1 MSTSK
6 DRELYHKNRVVF
18 ISLKI
23 YAVRNSSCIVPLYNG
38 WITKKVKD
46 FKLLITM
53 WLIYGNKG
61 PFIIYG
67 GGWHRREMFFVA
79 KIFLTQPLKKSKI
92 WLPNLKYQL
101 KNKYPPLAKNFTKG
115 WHSVVTYVLYHFCDM
130 SLITDCEMFCSLK
143 LHIYFLWRYHL
154 SRNKSENDQDIVTLI
169 DSHIVLTNDW
179 GLLWGGNSP

>member
-1 MSTSK
+1 MINHPNF
-6 DRELYHKNRVVF
+6 LLPNL
-18 ISLKI
+18 SLIILWLPTKSWS
-23 YAVRNSSCIVPLYNG
+23 NSN
-38 WITKKVKD
+38 KVLRK
-46 FKLLITM
+46 FAH
-53 WLIYGNKG
+53 LIYHTYSLYLKAKG

-79 KIFLTQPLKKSKI
+79 KILLTQPLKKSKI
-92 WLPNLKYQL
+92 WLSNLKYQL

-130 SLITDCEMFCSLK
+130 YEFDNGLWNFLQSKVSCC
-143 LHIYFLWRYHL
+143 LHMYFLWRYHL